1 MRLLNPSLPPLVII
15 LLLVFL
21 WFILL
26 ALTLWFALRPRRAPE
41 SRTDPQRERR
51 QPRAEKDTPP
61 RPVRVVRAQS
71 VREVPAEKGT
81 NEAQDNAFD
90 DFMKP
95 GNRRDD
101 FDF

>member
-1 MRLLNPSLPPLVII
+1 MRLLNPSLPPLVVL

-26 ALTLWFALRPRRAPE
+26 ALTLWFALRPRRALEPHI
-41 SRTDPQRERR
+41 DPQRERR
-51 QPRAEKDTPP
+51 QPRTEKDTPP
-61 RPVRVVRAQS
+61 HPVRVVRAQS

-81 NEAQDNAFD
+81 NEGQDNAFD
-90 DFMKP
+90 DFRT